1 MEKKR
6 LTASKVILFTI
17 LFILTAV
24 VMVPFLWSIL
34 LSFKTNNEIVNAPT
48 ALPAVFNFDNYVR
61 ALETLDLPSMYKNTI
76 IIAVAAEFITLI
88 ITFMSSFAI
97 SRLVFRKERNRK
109 ALYYY
114 FLFGLAVPIYILLF
128 PVYRL
133 NAAMGVLDTY
143 LALILPYIAVAI
155 AFNSLLFVGFLNDF
169 PREVEEAA
177 IIDGCGVI
185 KLCAQI
191 IVPIIKPI
199 FATVIVFNVIYIW
212 NEFPFAVTYITSPN
226 MFTLSLSASMF
237 KGQFSMDYSGMIAAT
252 VLIMIPQL
260 IFYIFLQKYII
271 SGMTEGA
278 VKA

>member
-76 IIAVAAEFITLI
+76 IIAVVAEFITLI

-169 PREVEEAA
+169 PGEVEEAA

-260 IFYIFLQKYII
+260 IFYIFLQK
-271 SGMTEGA
+271 
-278 VKA
+278 

>member
-76 IIAVAAEFITLI
+76 IIAVVAEFITLI

-97 SRLVFRKERNRK
+97 RRLVFRKERNRK

-114 FLFGLAVPIYILLF
+114 FLV
-128 PVYRL
+128 
-133 NAAMGVLDTY
+133 
-143 LALILPYIAVAI
+143 
-155 AFNSLLFVGFLNDF
+155 FV
-169 PREVEEAA
+169 
-177 IIDGCGVI
+177 
-185 KLCAQI
+185 
-191 IVPIIKPI
+191 
-199 FATVIVFNVIYIW
+199 
-212 NEFPFAVTYITSPN
+212 
-226 MFTLSLSASMF
+226 
-237 KGQFSMDYSGMIAAT
+237 
-252 VLIMIPQL
+252 
-260 IFYIFLQKYII
+260 
-271 SGMTEGA
+271 
-278 VKA
+278 

>member
-76 IIAVAAEFITLI
+76 IIAVVAEFITLI

-97 SRLVFRKERNRK
+97 SGLVFRKERNRK

-169 PREVEEAA
+169 PGEVEEAA

>member
-76 IIAVAAEFITLI
+76 IIAVVAEVITLI

-128 PVYRL
+128 PRYRL
-133 NAAMGVLDTY
+133 NAAIGVLDTY
-143 LALILPYIAVAI
+143 WALILPYIAVAI

>member
-1 MEKKR
+1 
-6 LTASKVILFTI
+6 
-17 LFILTAV
+17 
-24 VMVPFLWSIL
+24 
-34 LSFKTNNEIVNAPT
+34 
-48 ALPAVFNFDNYVR
+48 
-61 ALETLDLPSMYKNTI
+61 
-76 IIAVAAEFITLI
+76 
-88 ITFMSSFAI
+88 
-97 SRLVFRKERNRK
+97 
-109 ALYYY
+109 
-114 FLFGLAVPIYILLF
+114 
-128 PVYRL
+128 
-133 NAAMGVLDTY
+133 MGVLDTY

-169 PREVEEAA
+169 PGEVEEAA

-199 FATVIVFNVIYIW
+199 FATVI
-212 NEFPFAVTYITSPN
+212 EFPFAVTYITSPN

>member
-76 IIAVAAEFITLI
+76 IIAVVAEFITLI

-97 SRLVFRKERNRK
+97 SRLVFSKERNRK